1 MGILLDPVPSE
12 KKVGSKKKKSE
23 LGLFGMG
30 RCFVT
35 RMFLRWGLSPS
46 ILASFLGLTRPS
58 LGQQTGGGGWGFR
71 KCDTA
76 RSYLKLPAARPFC
89 SRLCRVGAAIVTH
102 PPAPQEHSSPVHPHR
117 DTWGGSPSISLVPGA
132 RAASGPGWETGMDP
146 GCALASPHVFIYTPE
161 KKN

>member
-1 MGILLDPVPSE
+1 MIDLGVHWWASHCSNGWLYLGFVKAVSLERKVYIPNTCPGRNTSCAALVLGILLDPVPSE
-12 KKVGSKKKKSE
+12 KKWVQKKSE

-71 KCDTA
+71 K
-76 RSYLKLPAARPFC
+76 
-89 SRLCRVGAAIVTH
+89 
-102 PPAPQEHSSPVHPHR
+102 
-117 DTWGGSPSISLVPGA
+117 
-132 RAASGPGWETGMDP
+132 
-146 GCALASPHVFIYTPE
+146 
-161 KKN
+161 

>member
-1 MGILLDPVPSE
+1 MGAEPLY
-12 KKVGSKKKKSE
+12 
-23 LGLFGMG
+23 LGLISGAHTPLP
-30 RCFVT
+30 RAADW
-35 RMFLRWGLSPS
+35 R
-46 ILASFLGLTRPS
+46 
-58 LGQQTGGGGWGFR
+58 GGWGFR

-132 RAASGPGWETGMDP
+132 RAACGTGLGNRNGPWMCSCLTSCFHLHPREKELNIGYPSHNGHKCNQLTTFQGVSGGRG
-146 GCALASPHVFIYTPE
+146 I
-161 KKN
+161 